1 MKINVDRES
10 KYKIDISK
18 NTDLVLEQGLLLADK
33 FINKNYLINLNN
45 NDVIKID
52 EDIESTSFIRL
63 YKITKLVYDPKENV
77 NDKLISVY
85 SALQNLE
92 STGILIIDS
101 NDNGIEF
108 YLGVRSIYNA
118 ATCGKILEKSIRGNY
133 PGSKIEG
140 LKNQKI
146 EELLEKIV
154 TSDFENTE
162 KSIAAVSIV
171 PSTRDDDKDK
181 FIQGIEKFI
190 DTMNGEVYT
199 SIFIASPLNKDILE
213 KRKRGFEELYSTL
226 SSFSRVTL
234 AYGENYSKAVTQGM
248 FENFSSSI
256 NNSISNTNSYS
267 TSNSIS
273 FSTSSSR
280 GQSFN
285 FNGFGTNSGRSESVT
300 QGYSSSNSWSKS
312 VTEGTAET
320 KGSGTNNAD
329 TLTHGDSRNLTIN
342 FDNKSV
348 QSLMKKIDEHL
359 ERINICE
366 SFGLWECACYF
377 ISQDIQTAVV
387 AANSYKALM
396 AGNQSG
402 VENSFVNIWSIKDR
416 DNTKKV
422 LEYLKYCV
430 HPKIRIPTTLD
441 LPNQYVTPTSLIS
454 GNELPIIMGLPQKSV
469 TGVTV
474 MEMAEFGRNVFINS
488 DNDKVNNK
496 IKLGKVLHMG
506 EVENNDVFLDVNSFS
521 SHCFITGSTG
531 SGKSNTSYKLL
542 EEFYEKN
549 IKFLVI
555 EPTKG
560 EYKKAFGYIEDI
572 NIFCT
577 NPKYHKMLKLNPFK
591 FNENIHIL
599 EHLDRL
605 IEIFNACWPM
615 YAAMPAVLKEA
626 IEKTY
631 ISCGW
636 DLINSIHINNGKHK
650 YPNFNDLL
658 SILPNI
664 INESSYS
671 SDTKGDYIGALV
683 TRINSLTNGITGQ
696 IFCDSYDIDD
706 SILFDENTIV
716 DLSRV
721 GSSET
726 KSFIMGILIMKL
738 NEYRIST
745 SDGENIPLKHVTVI
759 EEAHN
764 ILKRTSTSQNQESS
778 NLQGKSVEMISN
790 SIAEMRTYGEGFI
803 IIDQSPTAVD
813 ISAIK
818 NTNTK
823 IIMRLPEQ
831 NDCIAIGQGVAL
843 NENQIKEVSKLG
855 TGSAIVIQNNWLEP
869 VMTKID
875 KCSNAYKSKEVY
887 VTQKQICKLR
897 GIVAKELYIQFRNN
911 TYNLDRIINK
921 IDYCEISKEKRDE
934 MAEVVRNI
942 YKILPFNASVKEFSK
957 ILENLLS
964 CTNLFDILPI
974 HIKNNTTEI
983 SQLSDYDIDNIKY
996 WYIKVLNA
1004 LDYYA
1009 EFDDNEIKENILKYI
1024 IYNKAVESRDKKD
1037 NKFILIYEICFS

>member
-1 MKINVDRES
+1 MMENNDNTKLNYRIN
-10 KYKIDISK
+10 ISK

-45 NDVIKID
+45 NDVIQID
-52 EDIESTSFIRL
+52 EDMKRTNFLRL
-63 YKITKLVYDPKENV
+63 YKITKLVYDPEENV

-92 STGILIIDS
+92 STGVLVIES
-101 NDNGIEF
+101 NENGIEF
-108 YLGVRSIYNA
+108 FLGVRSIDNA
-118 ATCGKILEKSIRGNY
+118 ATCGKILEKSIKGNY

-140 LKNQKI
+140 MKNSQI
-146 EELLEKIV
+146 EFLLNDII
-154 TSDFENTE
+154 TSNFENTE
-162 KSIAAVSIV
+162 KSIATVSIV
-171 PSTRDDDKDK
+171 PSGRDEDKDK
-181 FIQGIEKFI
+181 FVQGIEKFI
-190 DTMNGEVYT
+190 DTMNGEKYT
-199 SIFIASPLNKDILE
+199 AIFIASPLNKEVLE
-213 KRKRGFEELYSTL
+213 QRKRGFEELYSTL

-256 NNSISNTNSYS
+256 SNSISNTNSYS
-267 TSNSIS
+267 TSKSSS
-273 FSTSSSR
+273 FSTSTSR
-280 GQSFN
+280 GDSFN
-285 FNGFGTNSGRSESVT
+285 FGGFGTNSGRSESVT

-320 KGSGTNNAD
+320 KGSGTNNSD
-329 TLTHGDSRNLTIN
+329 TLTQGDSRNLTVN

-348 QSLMKKIDEHL
+348 QSLMEKIDEHL
-359 ERINICE
+359 ERIKLCE

-387 AANSYKALM
+387 AANTYKALM

-402 VENSFVNIWSIKDR
+402 VENSFVNLWSIKDGE
-416 DNTKKV
+416 NTKKV

-430 HPKIRIPTTLD
+430 HPRIRISSVLE
-441 LPNQYVTPTSLIS
+441 LPEQFVTPTNLIS
-454 GNELPIIMGLPQKSV
+454 GNELPIIMGLPQKSI

-474 MEMAEFGRNVFINS
+474 MEMAEFGRNVFC
-488 DNDKVNNK
+488 NNILQGDRK
-496 IKLGKVLHMG
+496 IKLGNVLHMG
-506 EVENNDVFLDVNSFS
+506 VIENNDVFFDVNSFS

-542 EEFYEKN
+542 EEFLDKN

-555 EPTKG
+555 EPAKG
-560 EYKKAFGYIEDI
+560 EYKKAFGAVEGI

-615 YAAMPAVLKEA
+615 YAAMPAILKEA

-636 DLINSIHINNGKHK
+636 DLINSIHIDNGKHK
-650 YPNFNDLL
+650 YPTFNDVLV
-658 SILPNI
+658 ILPNI
-664 INESSYS
+664 INQSSYS
-671 SDTKGDYIGALV
+671 SDTKGDYIGALA
-683 TRINSLTNGITGQ
+683 TRISSLTNGITGQ
-696 IFCDSYDIDD
+696 IFCDSYDINDVT
-706 SILFDENTIV
+706 LFDENTIV

-726 KSFIMGILIMKL
+726 KSLIMGILIMKL
-738 NEYRIST
+738 NEHRTST
-745 SDGENIPLKHVTVI
+745 SEGENIQLKHITVI

-764 ILKRTSTSQNQESS
+764 LLKRTSTEQSQEGS

-813 ISAIK
+813 VSAIK

-823 IIMRLPEQ
+823 IIMRLPDQ
-831 NDCIAIGQGVAL
+831 NDCMAVGKAAAL
-843 NENQIKEVSKLG
+843 NENQTREISKLG
-855 TGSAIVIQNNWLEP
+855 TGAAVVIQNNWLEP
-869 VMTKID
+869 VMTQID
-875 KCSNAYKSKEVY
+875 QCSNVYTSKEVY
-887 VTQKQICKLR
+887 ATQKQISKLR
-897 GIVAKELYIQFRNN
+897 GVLTKELYKQFINSN
-911 TYNLDRIINK
+911 YDLDKIIIE
-921 IDYCEISKEKRDE
+921 IDNCEISKDKKDE
-934 MAEVVRNI
+934 YIAFIRNV
-942 YKILPFNASVKEFSK
+942 YNILPSNVSVKYFSE
-957 ILENLLS
+957 IITNLLA
-964 CTNLFDILPI
+964 CRNLFDIIPI
-974 HIKNNTTEI
+974 NFKNTDATEP
-983 SQLSDYDIDNIKY
+983 SQLSSDDINMAKAWYKKFIK
-996 WYIKVLNA
+996 A
-1004 LDYYA
+1004 LESYADFNDDSVKREVSKYLIYYRA
-1009 EFDDNEIKENILKYI
+1009 S
-1024 IYNKAVESRDKKD
+1024 ESKD
-1037 NKFILIYEICFS
+1037 NKFLLIYQISFS